1 VTRLIAVEFF
11 KLRKRM
17 MTWIVALLLVGLVV
31 LLYSVLWS
39 VSGRVTT
46 FGPEN
51 QFTGEELRRALFLQT
66 SVPFSLSIVSS
77 FGIILAAV
85 LAAGAAGSEYSWG
98 TVRLMAMTSSGR
110 LRFIT
115 AKLVVVLGL
124 VAAGALLAV
133 LVGLVY
139 SSLITF
145 TNGGANLDF
154 ITPTFVREQF
164 ETYGRT
170 VFVLAPYVAM
180 AFAGAVVGRSTLAG
194 VGLSIGFA
202 FMEPLIG
209 GLMRLGGRPWEEI
222 PRFFVNANA
231 QVILLQNKL
240 PEVLPHFGS
249 TRSELAQQHLNSPEV
264 AAIFLAVYTAIFIGL
279 AFWVY
284 RRRDITA
291 A

>member
-1 VTRLIAVEFF
+1 YFP
-11 KLRKRM
+11 
-17 MTWIVALLLVGLVV
+17 WISGLHILLDYFIDQAEDEAGGDLNFVSYYPDAGRCRERLLLFLKQALDRAAALPAPLFHTTVVRGLPAFY
-31 LLYSVLWS
+31 LSDPK
-39 VSGRVTT
+39 VSAQGFNHT
-46 FGPEN
+46 
-51 QFTGEELRRALFLQT
+51 
-66 SVPFSLSIVSS
+66 
-77 FGIILAAV
+77 
-85 LAAGAAGSEYSWG
+85 
-98 TVRLMAMTSSGR
+98 
-110 LRFIT
+110 
-115 AKLVVVLGL
+115 
-124 VAAGALLAV
+124 AGALLAV